1 MKSIVKFDE
10 KAGKRHDSNNRLKQM
25 GMRISEDMRIS
36 KFDERKRESDTTV
49 TTN

>member
-1 MKSIVKFDE
+1 VKFDE

-36 KFDERKRESDTTV
+36 KFDERTRESDTKV